1 MRFSWVS
8 SRRRDRVRGSGV
20 SEGVARTRL
29 GYTAWV
35 LSVVAL
41 GLVVLRAAASSGPP
55 LRPDLQLTLGATLEV
70 TTADICVP
78 GYTKKVRDVPDAVK
92 RQVYAA
98 YGIQTHAPREYEV
111 DHLIPLEL
119 GGSNALTNLW
129 PQSYQTQPWN
139 AHVKDRLEN
148 ELHRLVCAGQLP
160 LDTAQRDIATD
171 WIAAYQK
178 YFHTELPLTQT
189 PARSRGRRAE

>member
-1 MRFSWVS
+1 M
-8 SRRRDRVRGSGV
+8 
-20 SEGVARTRL
+20 
-29 GYTAWV
+29 
-35 LSVVAL
+35 
-41 GLVVLRAAASSGPP
+41 
-55 LRPDLQLTLGATLEV
+55 
-70 TTADICVP
+70 CVP

-98 YGIQTHAPREYEV
+98 DGIQNPAPRAYEI

-119 GGSNALTNLW
+119 GGSNAVANLW

-148 ELHRLVCAGQLP
+148 ELHRLVCSGQLP

-171 WIAAYQK
+171 WIAASQAYV
-178 YFHTELPLTQT
+178 HTERPLAQT
-189 PARSRGRRAE
+189 PPRSQKRRAE